1 MNKGQQPMQKLV
13 ADMATLVPKGDK
25 NWASMFSEDHSKW
38 IFNTECCATATY
50 YQHAVCK
57 KY

>member
-1 MNKGQQPMQKLV
+1 MQKLV

-25 NWASMFSEDHSKW
+25 NWASMFSEDQSKW